1 MDATET
7 SAGRSEGT
15 PRAGRTT
22 ESGTGERLADWADG
36 RLMHVLVLPGIILG
50 LMVAHLALVFHHKHT
65 QFPGPGRDE
74 KSVVRIAFFVAPV
87 LAFVITRR
95 VCLGLQR
102 RDRDTVLHGRET
114 GTVRRLPHGEYVE
127 VHEPLSQA
135 RRFTLTQHEQP
146 RPYEAGPRV
155 DANGV
160 ARRERVTRRA
170 DRKSV
175 V

>member
-1 MDATET
+1 
-7 SAGRSEGT
+7 
-15 PRAGRTT
+15 
-22 ESGTGERLADWADG
+22 
-36 RLMHVLVLPGIILG
+36 MHVLVLPGMILG

-146 RPYEAGPRV
+146 TPYELGPRV

-160 ARRERVTRRA
+160 ARRVTLSRRLRA
-170 DRKSV
+170 RPARAMHGPGTQIPKPTQEEYRGLTGGDHHR
-175 V
+175 